1 MCDLGLRV
9 VVLYFVCCV
18 WYVWYGFLGGVLG
31 ELSTRQY
38 YDRVNVQ
45 ILVLNTGGKT
55 TLSLD
60 AANASTK
67 VLL

>member
-1 MCDLGLRV
+1 MKEITILQSLAV
-9 VVLYFVCCV
+9 EVELATVN
-18 WYVWYGFLGGVLG
+18 LG
-31 ELSTRQY
+31 ELSTCQY